1 MKIKANI
8 LEQIAE
14 SNKLK
19 GRLQGE
25 LNKSSFTILKWIR
38 ENDDNLTK
46 ASALKIIGEELGLTN
61 DEILEETKTAA

>member
-8 LEQIAE
+8 LEQIAN
-14 SNKLK
+14 SNQLK
-19 GRLQGE
+19 ARLQGE
-25 LNKSSFTILKWIR
+25 LNKSPFTIHKWIKD
-38 ENDDNLTK
+38 NDDNLTK